1 MSERHAFGAVD
12 VARLNSGVF
21 LAVLRRYGVLFVIGA
36 PVYFATVVLVGEHR
50 APGLGAGRIL
60 AAIWPYFLTGFVGHL
75 LVGFLVVAFIVS
87 VGSLFWWR
95 HVLAVGGLSAA
106 LAAIASTAL
115 RLVTRFARGVN
126 NDAVATL
133 FRRERATLADPVHDL
148 LDELRAALLASPDA
162 PPLRLALLA
171 DRSVR
176 SDQSISRR
184 VA

>member
-21 LAVLRRYGVLFVIGA
+21 LAVLRRYGVLFAIGA
-36 PVYFATVVLVGEHR
+36 PVYFCTLLIVGEHR

-60 AAIWPYFLTGFVGHL
+60 AAIWPYFLTAFVGHL
-75 LVGFLVVAFIVS
+75 VVGFVAVAFVVS

-95 HVLAVGGLSAA
+95 HVLAVGGPAAA
-106 LAAIASTAL
+106 LAALASAAL
-115 RLVTRFARGVN
+115 RLVTRIGRGVN
-126 NDAVATL
+126 DDAVATPL
-133 FRRERATLADPVHDL
+133 RWERATLADPVHDL

-162 PPLRLALLA
+162 PPLRLALPA

-184 VA
+184 AA